1 MANPIMAMVAMI
13 ANLMP
18 KEALV
23 EQLERRIEEF
33 KEANLLHKSEEEI
46 NKAFDMLAPYCMMI
60 ITKIQGDDPLTM
72 MEEMDKIEKV
82 RDLLDTKES

>member
-1 MANPIMAMVAMI
+1 MVNPMMTMVALM
-13 ANLMP
+13 AHLMP

-23 EQLERRIEEF
+23 EQLEHRIEEF

-72 MEEMDKIEKV
+72 MQEIDKIEKA
-82 RDLLDTKES
+82 RNLLDPKES